1 MNTKEW
7 VKEQKERG
15 AMVDRIGRD
24 EYYRKYGGISEY
36 GGHTEFS
43 IRSVTKFA
51 NNVITNYNIRIRLEE
66 IWKINTYEGK
76 IFEHERPLI
85 DGLEYVESS
94 STATVFVYKTTTPF
108 GPLVMIKVGKNHV
121 AISLNWNLR
130 KNRIGGR

>member
-15 AMVDRIGRD
+15 AMVDRIGSD

-51 NNVITNYNIRIRLEE
+51 NNVITNYN
-66 IWKINTYEGK
+66 TYEGK

-85 DGLEYVESS
+85 NGLEYVESS